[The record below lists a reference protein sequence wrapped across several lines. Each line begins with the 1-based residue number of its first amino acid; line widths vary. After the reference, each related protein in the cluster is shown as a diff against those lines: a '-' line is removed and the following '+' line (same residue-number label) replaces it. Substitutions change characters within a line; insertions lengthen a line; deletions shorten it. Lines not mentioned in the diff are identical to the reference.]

1 MSDSIAR
8 KLPAA
13 NTILN
18 PPGWPQPKGYA
29 NGVKARGEMVF
40 VGGMIGWDTNGVL
53 PKGFVAQTK
62 QLLENIVAVLKEGG
76 AGPEHVVRMTW
87 YVTDIEQY
95 RNSPARTRQG
105 LSRGDGP
112 QFRGDGAG
120 AGDVAGREGRAAGD
134 RDHGGDPGLTFRRP
148 RESGDP
154 GPIAPV
160 DSDSRFRGNERSW
173 QRPTC
178 RSISLP

>member
-1 MSDSIAR
+1 MSDSSAR
-8 KLPAA
+8 KLPVS
-13 NTILN
+13 NTTLN
-18 PPGWPQPKGYA
+18 PPGWPQPRGYA

-95 RNSPARTRQG
+95 RNSLPDLGKVYREVMGRN
-105 LSRGDGP
+105 
-112 QFRGDGAG
+112 FGAM
-120 AGDVAGREGRAAGD
+120 ALVQ
-134 RDHGGDPGLTFRRP
+134 
-148 RESGDP
+148 
-154 GPIAPV
+154 V
-160 DSDSRFRGNERSW
+160 V
-173 QRPTC
+173 
-178 RSISLP
+178 SLVEKDALIEIETTAVVPD